1 MSNYTRGS
9 LAILSLGT
17 TLFLAAAVHHT
28 REFYAL
34 GELLGPFLAFLLDGL
49 PALGIVYG
57 GWYLARTDLNAPD
70 HDTVGAW
77 CVAGSVLFVSVI
89 GATLLVRAF
98 EGRPLGEPEFSILVA
113 AEIGALAGFVAGY
126 YNVRAAVDARQAR
139 RATGGLRVVNGILR
153 HDLRNDLTAIRTYG
167 ELIETETDSG
177 EHAAKI
183 VGKADDAIERIEDVG
198 ALEPIDL
205 VAVVTAVTARAEEV
219 YDRQI
224 RTDLPESA
232 VVSANAAIRS
242 VADNLVENAIEHTD
256 ADDPR
261 ITVEVETD
269 AETVRLLVGDN
280 GPGIPDD
287 QKATVFE
294 YREDGTGGGGL
305 FLVGTLVEEYGG
317 DVWIEDNDPRGTT
330 FVVELPR
337 ADSRSG
343 RSAQG

>member
-1 MSNYTRGS
+1 M
-9 LAILSLGT
+9 
-17 TLFLAAAVHHT
+17 
-28 REFYAL
+28 
-34 GELLGPFLAFLLDGL
+34 
-49 PALGIVYG
+49 
-57 GWYLARTDLNAPD
+57 
-70 HDTVGAW
+70 
-77 CVAGSVLFVSVI
+77 
-89 GATLLVRAF
+89 
-98 EGRPLGEPEFSILVA
+98 
-113 AEIGALAGFVAGY
+113 AGY
-126 YNVRAAVDARQAR
+126 YNVRAAFDARQAR

-198 ALEPIDL
+198 ALGKTVAGDSDPEPIDL

-317 DVWIEDNDPRGTT
+317 DVWIEDNDPRGST